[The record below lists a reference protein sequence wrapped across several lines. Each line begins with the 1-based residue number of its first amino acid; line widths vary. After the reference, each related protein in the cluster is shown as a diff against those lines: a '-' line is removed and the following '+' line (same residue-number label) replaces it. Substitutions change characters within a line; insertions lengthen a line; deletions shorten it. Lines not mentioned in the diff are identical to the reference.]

1 MEKNIN
7 ELLIGPSVMP
17 VDRDAWVK
25 ELNRSNFLNAFY
37 QFKDIQQCEGSN
49 ILIVGVGQG
58 LDSLVLRWKGFNI
71 TTFDIDY
78 KFEPDYVGSVH
89 DMSIFENKKF
99 DIVIAS
105 HVLEHLPLEYLDA
118 SISELHRVAKYA
130 LVYLPVAGR
139 HGHLKFSLGIK
150 NFGFDLVWDIFN
162 YFKKPKGNIPSY
174 CDGQHFWEIGRP
186 GFRVGDIKIRLSKK
200 FEIINSYRNIDWLPS
215 YNFVLRAL

>member
-1 MEKNIN
+1 MDKNTN
-7 ELLIGPSVMP
+7 DLLIGPSVMP

-37 QFKDIQQCEGSN
+37 QFKDIQQCEGSS

-58 LDSLVLRWKGFNI
+58 LDNLVLRWKGFNV
-71 TTFDIDY
+71 TTYDIDY
-78 KFEPDYVGSVH
+78 KFRPDYVGSVH
-89 DMSIFENKKF
+89 DMSIFANKKF

-130 LVYLPVAGR
+130 LIYLPVAGR

-150 NFGFDLVWDIFN
+150 NLGFV
-162 YFKKPKGNIPSY
+162 
-174 CDGQHFWEIGRP
+174 
-186 GFRVGDIKIRLSKK
+186 
-200 FEIINSYRNIDWLPS
+200 
-215 YNFVLRAL
+215 